1 MSEGDHFP
9 GDHFLADQQGTWEVE
24 NSEDLFRDDWV
35 IALRA
40 DRIRP
45 PEDDQEPLRR
55 LVLEHPGAAVVLA
68 VDDDDRVFCLRQYRH
83 AGGGTFVEL
92 PAGLC
97 DVSGEA
103 PIEAARREL
112 REEAGL
118 QAADWTHV
126 TSAFASPGIS
136 AEVHHF
142 FLARGISQADRG
154 DFVPHGEEA
163 LMETKWV
170 PREELRAAILDGRVA
185 DAPVILALL
194 ATEARGLLSAAPT
207 GE

>member
-1 MSEGDHFP
+1 MSERDHFP
-9 GDHFLADQQGTWEVE
+9 ADQFLADQPGTWEVE
-24 NSEDLFRDDWV
+24 DSKDLFRDDWV
-35 IALRA
+35 MALRA
-40 DRIRP
+40 DLIRP
-45 PEDDQEPLRR
+45 PEEGHEPLRR
-55 LVLEHPGAAVVLA
+55 LVLEHPGAAVILA

-97 DVSGEA
+97 DESHEE

-112 REEAGL
+112 REEGGL
-118 QAADWTHV
+118 QATDWTHV
-126 TSAFASPGIS
+126 TSAYASPGIS
-136 AEVHHF
+136 AEVHHI
-142 FLARGISQADRG
+142 FLARGISPADRG

-163 LMETKWV
+163 LMETRWV

-185 DAPVILALL
+185 DAPVMLALL
-194 ATEARGLLSAAPT
+194 TAEARGLLSAAPT